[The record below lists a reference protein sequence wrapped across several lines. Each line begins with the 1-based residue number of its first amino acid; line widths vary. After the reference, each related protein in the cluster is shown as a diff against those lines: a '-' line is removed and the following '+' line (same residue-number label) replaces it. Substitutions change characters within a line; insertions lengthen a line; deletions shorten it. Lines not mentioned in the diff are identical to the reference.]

1 MITLGDNQVSKI
13 SKNKITKLGFNKFY
27 NYYFYNIKK
36 KKTLILNTDNCF
48 IFILNG
54 KNKDQILK
62 IKNRLIN
69 IKKGELIK
77 IRKKISDSIEIES
90 KSKLLIL
97 IIYNSQKLHKQKKL
111 SLKKIKN
118 FYTVKKPWGY
128 EQWLTGVRNKNFAFK
143 KIFLKKGTKTS
154 LQYHVNKIET
164 NFLYNGQAKLHF
176 IDKKIPLLKK
186 NFIKI
191 INSIKTKKI
200 TNNSI
205 INVKPNTVHRL
216 EAITNLILF
225 EVSSPHLSDVVRIS
239 DDSNRPDGKIKDEH
253 KKKAS

>member
-1 MITLGDNQVSKI
+1 M
-13 SKNKITKLGFNKFY
+13 
-27 NYYFYNIKK
+27 
-36 KKTLILNTDNCF
+36 
-48 IFILNG
+48 
-54 KNKDQILK
+54 
-62 IKNRLIN
+62 
-69 IKKGELIK
+69 
-77 IRKKISDSIEIES
+77 
-90 KSKLLIL
+90 
-97 IIYNSQKLHKQKKL
+97 
-111 SLKKIKN
+111 
-118 FYTVKKPWGY
+118 KKPWGY

-205 INVKPNTVHRL
+205 INVKPNTIHRL